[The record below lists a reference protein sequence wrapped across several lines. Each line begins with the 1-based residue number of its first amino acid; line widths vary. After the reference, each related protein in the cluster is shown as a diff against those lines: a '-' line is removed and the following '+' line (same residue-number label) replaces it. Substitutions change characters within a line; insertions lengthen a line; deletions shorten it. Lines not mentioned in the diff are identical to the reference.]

1 MLDIE
6 WTGASYTD
14 EIDNL
19 EDALDRTERF
29 IRSKTDLDLDV
40 FYEKML
46 MEIDD
51 NIDNGP
57 FYDLW
62 LDAEHYFAQIAF
74 EGWSSVPENW
84 SLVC

>member
-62 LDAEHYFAQIAF
+62 LDAEHYFSKIAF
-74 EGWSSVPENW
+74 KGWLSVPVNF